1 MAAHRAAWAGG
12 EDLLVATARED
23 GETPVAYD
31 TRGHRRLLN
40 PRTPPATP
48 VLAVV
53 PVETDFSADSIGL
66 MLPED
71 GSGGGGG
78 GDDPCRRDCT

>member
-1 MAAHRAAWAGG
+1 M
-12 EDLLVATARED
+12 ATARDD
-23 GETPVAYD
+23 GEAPVAYD
-31 TRGHRRLLN
+31 TQGRRRLLD

-53 PVETDFSADSIGL
+53 PVETDFSSDSIGL

-71 GSGGGGG
+71 GGGGRWGG
-78 GDDPCRRDCT
+78 RRHPTPTPRRGCT